1 MIKSGIQLAEKGYL
15 PDFILKKA
23 INRLLISRL
32 NEISNEN
39 NIKSDKKLN
48 FFKELKNSPI
58 AISTNEANEQHYEV
72 PASFFEYVMS
82 KRLKYSCCWYED
94 DSDDLMQA
102 EINMIEKTISRGEI
116 TSNQQILDLGCGWG
130 SFSIHAAQKFPEST
144 FTCVSNSAD
153 QIEFIKQEAMKRNLK
168 NVLPQKQDV
177 NDLKFEHKFDR
188 IVSVEMF
195 EHVRNYK
202 MLLSNLKNFMKPEG
216 KLFIHIFN
224 HKDHSYP
231 YEVRGDSDW
240 MSKYFFTGG
249 IMPSADIFEYF
260 NDDFS
265 VAKYWKVNGHHYA
278 RTCRH
283 WLENHYK
290 NKTKIINLFNNH
302 YDDANKW
309 YQRWRLFF
317 LACEMLFAYNQG
329 NEWYV
334 SHYLLEQN
342 K

>member
-23 INRLLISRL
+23 INRVLMSRL
-32 NEISNEN
+32 KEISNVN
-39 NIKSDKKLN
+39 NIKSDEKLN

-58 AISTNEANEQHYEV
+58 AISTNDANEQHYEV

-82 KRLKYSCCWYED
+82 KRLKYSCCWYEN

-116 TSNQQILDLGCGWG
+116 TSNQQVLDLGCGWG
-130 SFSIHAAQKFPEST
+130 SFSIHAAQKYPEST

-249 IMPSADIFEYF
+249 IMPSADIFDYF

-265 VAKYWKVNGHHYA
+265 VVKNWKVNGDHYA
-278 RTCRH
+278 KTCRH

-290 NKTKIINLFNNH
+290 NKTKIIDLFDDH

-317 LACEMLFAYNQG
+317 LACEMLFAHNQG

>member
-23 INRLLISRL
+23 INRLLMSRL

-39 NIKSDKKLN
+39 NIKSDEKLN
-48 FFKELKNSPI
+48 FFKELEKSPI
-58 AISTNEANEQHYEV
+58 AISTNDANEQHYEV

-82 KRLKYSCCWYED
+82 KRLKYSCCWYEN

-116 TSNQQILDLGCGWG
+116 TSNQQVLDLGCGWG
-130 SFSIHAAQKFPEST
+130 SFSIHAAQKFPKST

-195 EHVRNYK
+195 EHVRNYQ

-249 IMPSADIFEYF
+249 IMP
-260 NDDFS
+260 
-265 VAKYWKVNGHHYA
+265 
-278 RTCRH
+278 
-283 WLENHYK
+283 
-290 NKTKIINLFNNH
+290 
-302 YDDANKW
+302 
-309 YQRWRLFF
+309 
-317 LACEMLFAYNQG
+317 
-329 NEWYV
+329 
-334 SHYLLEQN
+334 
-342 K
+342 

>member
-23 INRLLISRL
+23 INRILANRL
-32 NEISNEN
+32 KEVADANSFKQN
-39 NIKSDKKLN
+39 SKLD
-48 FFKELKNSPI
+48 FFEELKNSAI
-58 AISTNEANEQHYEV
+58 AISTNDANEQHYEV
-72 PASFFEYVMS
+72 PASFFKYVMS
-82 KRLKYSCCWYED
+82 DNLKYSCCWYEN
-94 DSDDLMQA
+94 DSDDLIQA
-102 EINMIEKTISRGEI
+102 EINMIEKTISRAEI
-116 TSNQQILDLGCGWG
+116 ASNQQILDLGCGWG
-130 SFSIHAAQKFPEST
+130 SFTIYAAQKFPESI
-144 FTCVSNSAD
+144 FTCISNSTD
-153 QIEFIKQEAMKRNLK
+153 QIEFIKQEAKKKNLK

-177 NDLKFEHKFDR
+177 NDLGFEDKFDR

-202 MLLSNLKNFMKPEG
+202 MLLSNLRNFMKPEG

-224 HKDHSYP
+224 HKEHSYP

-249 IMPSADIFEYF
+249 IMPSADIFDFF

-265 VAKYWKVNGHHYA
+265 VSKYWKVNGKHYA
-278 RTCRH
+278 KTCRH
-283 WLENHYK
+283 WLQNHYA
-290 NKTKIINLFNNH
+290 NKTKIINLFDSH
-302 YDDANKW
+302 YDDANRW

-317 LACEMLFAYNQG
+317 LACEMLFSHDQG
-329 NEWYV
+329 NEWFV

>member
-1 MIKSGIQLAEKGYL
+1 
-15 PDFILKKA
+15 
-23 INRLLISRL
+23 
-32 NEISNEN
+32 
-39 NIKSDKKLN
+39 
-48 FFKELKNSPI
+48 
-58 AISTNEANEQHYEV
+58 
-72 PASFFEYVMS
+72 
-82 KRLKYSCCWYED
+82 
-94 DSDDLMQA
+94 MQG
-102 EINMIEKTISRGEI
+102 EINMIEKTISRAEI
-116 TSNQQILDLGCGWG
+116 TSNQQVLDLGCGWG
-130 SFSIHAAQKFPEST
+130 SFSIHAAQKYPESI
-144 FTCVSNSAD
+144 FTCISNSSD
-153 QIEFIKQEAMKRNLK
+153 QIEFIKQEVKKRNLK

-177 NDLKFEHKFDR
+177 NNLKFEHKFDR

-202 MLLSNLKNFMKPEG
+202 MLLSKLKNLMKPEG

-231 YEVRGDSDW
+231 YEVRGNSDW

-249 IMPSADIFEYF
+249 IMPSADIFDYF

-265 VAKYWKVNGHHYA
+265 VAMYWKVNGDHYA
-278 RTCRH
+278 KTCRH
-283 WLENHYK
+283 WLENHYN
-290 NKTKIINLFNNH
+290 NKTKIIDLFNDH

-317 LACEMLFAYNQG
+317 LACEMLFAHNQG

>member
-1 MIKSGIQLAEKGYL
+1 M
-15 PDFILKKA
+15 
-23 INRLLISRL
+23 N
-32 NEISNEN
+32 
-39 NIKSDKKLN
+39 
-48 FFKELKNSPI
+48 
-58 AISTNEANEQHYEV
+58 
-72 PASFFEYVMS
+72 
-82 KRLKYSCCWYED
+82 
-94 DSDDLMQA
+94 
-102 EINMIEKTISRGEI
+102 
-116 TSNQQILDLGCGWG
+116 
-130 SFSIHAAQKFPEST
+130 
-144 FTCVSNSAD
+144 
-153 QIEFIKQEAMKRNLK
+153 
-168 NVLPQKQDV
+168 
-177 NDLKFEHKFDR
+177 
-188 IVSVEMF
+188 
-195 EHVRNYK
+195 
-202 MLLSNLKNFMKPEG
+202 PEG

-265 VAKYWKVNGHHYA
+265 VAKYWKVNGDHYA

>member
-1 MIKSGIQLAEKGYL
+1 MFKIGIQLAEKGCL

-23 INRLLISRL
+23 INRLLMSRL
-32 NEISNEN
+32 KEISNEN
-39 NIKSDKKLN
+39 NIKSDEKLN

-58 AISTNEANEQHYEV
+58 AISTKDANEQHYEV

-82 KRLKYSCCWYED
+82 KRLKYSCCWYEN

-116 TSNQQILDLGCGWG
+116 TSNQQVLDLGCGWG
-130 SFSIHAAQKFPEST
+130 SFSIHAAQKFPNST

-177 NDLKFEHKFDR
+177 NNLKFEHKFDR

-195 EHVRNYK
+195 EHVRNYQ

-249 IMPSADIFEYF
+249 IMPSADIFDYF

-265 VAKYWKVNGHHYA
+265 VAMYWKVNGDHYA

-290 NKTKIINLFNNH
+290 NKTKIIDLFNDH

-317 LACEMLFAYNQG
+317 LACETLFAHNQG
-329 NEWYV
+329 NEWHV

-342 K
+342 E

>member
-116 TSNQQILDLGCGWG
+116 TSNQ
-130 SFSIHAAQKFPEST
+130 
-144 FTCVSNSAD
+144 
-153 QIEFIKQEAMKRNLK
+153 
-168 NVLPQKQDV
+168 
-177 NDLKFEHKFDR
+177 
-188 IVSVEMF
+188 
-195 EHVRNYK
+195 
-202 MLLSNLKNFMKPEG
+202 
-216 KLFIHIFN
+216 
-224 HKDHSYP
+224 
-231 YEVRGDSDW
+231 
-240 MSKYFFTGG
+240 
-249 IMPSADIFEYF
+249 
-260 NDDFS
+260 
-265 VAKYWKVNGHHYA
+265 
-278 RTCRH
+278 
-283 WLENHYK
+283 
-290 NKTKIINLFNNH
+290 
-302 YDDANKW
+302 
-309 YQRWRLFF
+309 
-317 LACEMLFAYNQG
+317 
-329 NEWYV
+329 
-334 SHYLLEQN
+334 
-342 K
+342 

>member
-23 INRLLISRL
+23 INRILMNRL
-32 NEISNEN
+32 KEVADANSFKQN
-39 NIKSDKKLN
+39 SKLD
-48 FFKELKNSPI
+48 FFEELKNSAI
-58 AISTNEANEQHYEV
+58 AISTNDANEQHYEV
-72 PASFFEYVMS
+72 PASFFKYVMS
-82 KRLKYSCCWYED
+82 DNLKYSCCWYEN
-94 DSDDLMQA
+94 DSDDLIQA
-102 EINMIEKTISRGEI
+102 EINMIEKTISRAEI
-116 TSNQQILDLGCGWG
+116 ASNQQILDLGCGWG
-130 SFSIHAAQKFPEST
+130 SFTIYAAQKFPESI
-144 FTCVSNSAD
+144 FTCISNSTD
-153 QIEFIKQEAMKRNLK
+153 QIEFIKQEAKKKNLK

-177 NDLKFEHKFDR
+177 NDLRFKDKFDR

-202 MLLSNLKNFMKPEG
+202 MLLSNLRNFMKPEG

-224 HKDHSYP
+224 HKEHSYP

-249 IMPSADIFEYF
+249 IMPSADIFDFF

-265 VAKYWKVNGHHYA
+265 VSKYWEVNGKHYA
-278 RTCRH
+278 KTCRH
-283 WLENHYK
+283 WLQNHYA
-290 NKTKIINLFNNH
+290 NKRKIINLFDAH

-317 LACEMLFAYNQG
+317 LACEMLFAHDQG
-329 NEWYV
+329 NEWFV